1 MPYVRFLRIRERD
14 YATAFFPIYY
24 IFLIVCSNGSF
35 ASIGGSHTCSSAD
48 SAGDG
53 FQFLR
58 RVVPS
63 AFDRCAFIEIKLLG
77 VIGPDQVFPGEELV
91 CPETF
96 ATSRP
101 LSRQA
106 KIAKPTVET
115 SERYA

>member
-63 AFDRCAFIEIKLLG
+63 AFNRCAFIEIKLLG
-77 VIGPDQVFPGEELV
+77 VIDQTKSSLGR
-91 CPETF
+91 
-96 ATSRP
+96 S
-101 LSRQA
+101 LSA
-106 KIAKPTVET
+106 LKP
-115 SERYA
+115 SLLRDLSQDKRK